1 MLNLRAKSYSIMKH
15 TVEKVVLKNG
25 AEGLLIDIPDAS
37 VMTFEFNFRA
47 GEYLVDPKK
56 WETPHIMEH
65 VLFGA
70 NKQFPKARV
79 FQAEFEKNGAY
90 NNASTGVYDITYE
103 AECADFEWERILDLM
118 SLAICE
124 PLFLQEEFDA
134 ELGNVREELNG
145 RANNHFR
152 HLSLAMRKFSGY
164 QAMTDRERIKLLE
177 NNTKQ
182 DVEDHYKKTHTAS
195 NLRFVI
201 AGKISGRR
209 ATVIRILEDMKLPKG
224 RGRIALPKETPVKQ
238 DKGLYLRN
246 ASVKNVYFILDMFHL
261 EQLDEPQWDAGQL
274 INTMLTETLYS
285 RIFGTARE
293 RGLVYSMSSGF
304 NQLDQNVS
312 WWFGA
317 QVMPSNLN
325 QLFEIIMTEL
335 NRVRDGDLEEND
347 VEAAKQYMLGRYQR
361 SGQTVAGTAAGY
373 TGRYFFEDIIDDYNL
388 LPDRIKAITKTRIV
402 NTTEL
407 MFSDNVWDFGILG
420 SAGRPFVD
428 EAYEQ
433 IATLWQ
439 KYS

>member
-1 MLNLRAKSYSIMKH
+1 MKH
-15 TVEKVVLKNG
+15 TVEKVKLSNG

-65 VLFGA
+65 VLLGA
-70 NKQFPKARV
+70 NKKYPKARM

-118 SLAICE
+118 LLAISQ

-152 HLSLAMRKFSGY
+152 HLSLAMRKYCGY
-164 QAMTDRERIKLLE
+164 QAMTDRERIKLLD
-177 NNTKQ
+177 NNTK
-182 DVEDHYKKTHTAS
+182 EDIEAHYKKTHTTS
-195 NLRFVI
+195 NMRFVI
-201 AGKISGRR
+201 AGEITGHK
-209 ATVIRILEDMKLPKG
+209 ATIVRMLENMSLPKG
-224 RGRIALPKETPVKQ
+224 RGRIDLPVEEPIKQ
-238 DKGLYLRN
+238 NKGLYLRN
-246 ASVKNVYFILDMFHL
+246 PSVKNIYFILDTFHL
-261 EQLDEPQWDAGQL
+261 EKLNEQEWDAGQL

-285 RIFGTARE
+285 NILGTARE

-304 NQLDQNVS
+304 NQLAGNVS

-317 QVMPSNLN
+317 QVMPANLG
-325 QLFEIIMTEL
+325 QLFQIMVNEL
-335 NRVRDGDLEEND
+335 AKVRAGDIDEAD
-347 VEAAKQYMLGRYQR
+347 IEAAKQYMLGRYQR

-373 TGRYFFEDIIDDYNL
+373 TNRYFFEDIVDDYYA
-388 LPDRIKAITKTRIV
+388 LPERIKSVTKTKII
-402 NTTEL
+402 NTTNL
-407 MFSDNVWDFGILG
+407 MFQDDMWDLGILG
-420 SAGRPFVD
+420 STGRPFVD
-428 EAYEQ
+428 EAYDQ
-433 IATLWQ
+433 LAVMWQ
-439 KYS
+439 KD

>member
-1 MLNLRAKSYSIMKH
+1 MKH
-15 TVEKVVLKNG
+15 TVEKVKLSNG

-65 VLFGA
+65 VLLGA
-70 NKQFPKARV
+70 NKKYPKARM

-118 SLAICE
+118 LLAISQ

-152 HLSLAMRKFSGY
+152 HLSLAMRKYCGY
-164 QAMTDRERIKLLE
+164 QAMTDRERIKLLD
-177 NNTKQ
+177 NNTK
-182 DVEDHYKKTHTAS
+182 EDIETHYKKTHTTS
-195 NLRFVI
+195 NMRFVI
-201 AGKISGRR
+201 AGEITGHK
-209 ATVIRILEDMKLPKG
+209 ATIVRMLENMSLPKG
-224 RGRIALPKETPVKQ
+224 RGRIDLPVEEPIKQ
-238 DKGLYLRN
+238 NKGLYLRN
-246 ASVKNVYFILDMFHL
+246 PSVKNVYFILDTFHL
-261 EQLDEPQWDAGQL
+261 EKLNEQEWDAGQL

-285 RIFGTARE
+285 NILGTARE

-304 NQLDQNVS
+304 NQLAGNVS

-317 QVMPSNLN
+317 QVMPANLG
-325 QLFEIIMTEL
+325 QLFQIMVNEL
-335 NRVRDGDLEEND
+335 ARVRAGDIDEAD
-347 VEAAKQYMLGRYQR
+347 IEAAKQYMLGRYQR

-373 TGRYFFEDIIDDYNL
+373 TNRYFFEDIVDDYYA
-388 LPDRIKAITKTRIV
+388 LPERIKSVTKTKII
-402 NTTEL
+402 NTTNL
-407 MFSDNVWDFGILG
+407 MFQDDMWDLGILG
-420 SAGRPFVD
+420 STGRPFVD
-428 EAYEQ
+428 EAYDQ
-433 IATLWQ
+433 LAVMWQ
-439 KYS
+439 KD

>member
-1 MLNLRAKSYSIMKH
+1 MKH
-15 TVEKVVLKNG
+15 SVEKVVLENG

-47 GEYLVDPKK
+47 GEYLVDPLK

-65 VLFGA
+65 VLLGA
-70 NKQFPKARV
+70 NKKYPKARV

-103 AECADFEWERILDLM
+103 AECADFEWDRILDLM
-118 SLAICE
+118 LLAISE

-152 HLSLAMRKFSGY
+152 HLSLAMRKYCGY
-164 QAMTDRERIKLLE
+164 QAMTDRERIKLLP

-182 DVEDHYKKTHTAS
+182 DIEEHYRKTHTTS

-201 AGKISGRR
+201 AGGITGHK
-209 ATVIRILEDMKLPKG
+209 ATILRMLEALKLPKG
-224 RGRIALPKETPVKQ
+224 RGRIDLPAENPIKQ
-238 DKGLYLRN
+238 GKGLYLRN
-246 ASVKNVYFILDMFHL
+246 PSVKNVYFILDTFHL

-285 RIFGTARE
+285 KILGSARE

-304 NQLDQNVS
+304 NQLAQNVS

-317 QVMPSNLN
+317 QVMPSNLEP
-325 QLFEIIMTEL
+325 LFQIMIDEIIK
-335 NRVRDGDLEEND
+335 VRNGEIDEED
-347 VEAAKQYMLGRYQR
+347 IESAKQYMLGRYQR

-373 TGRYFFEDIIDDYNL
+373 TNRYFFEDIIDDYYA
-388 LPDRIKAITKTRIV
+388 LPERIKAVTKSKII
-402 NTTEL
+402 NTTDL
-407 MFSDNVWDFGILG
+407 MFMDDMWDLGILG
-420 SAGRPFVD
+420 STGRPFVD
-428 EAYEQ
+428 NAYKQLE
-433 IATLWQ
+433 ILWQ
-439 KYS
+439 KVK

>member
-1 MLNLRAKSYSIMKH
+1 MKH
-15 TVEKVVLKNG
+15 TVEKVKLSNG

-65 VLFGA
+65 VLLGA
-70 NKQFPKARV
+70 NKKYPKARM

-118 SLAICE
+118 LLAISQ

-152 HLSLAMRKFSGY
+152 HLSLAMRKYCGY
-164 QAMTDRERIKLLE
+164 QAMTDRERIKLLD
-177 NNTKQ
+177 NNTK
-182 DVEDHYKKTHTAS
+182 EDIEAHYKKTHTTS
-195 NLRFVI
+195 NMRFVI
-201 AGKISGRR
+201 AGEITGHK
-209 ATVIRILEDMKLPKG
+209 ATIVRMLENMSLPKG
-224 RGRIALPKETPVKQ
+224 RGRIDLPVEEPIKQ

-246 ASVKNVYFILDMFHL
+246 PSVKNIYFILDTFHL
-261 EQLDEPQWDAGQL
+261 EKLNEQEWDAGQL

-285 RIFGTARE
+285 NILGTARE

-304 NQLDQNVS
+304 NQLAGNVS

-317 QVMPSNLN
+317 QVMPANLG
-325 QLFEIIMTEL
+325 QLFQIMVNEL
-335 NRVRDGDLEEND
+335 AKVRAGDIDEAD
-347 VEAAKQYMLGRYQR
+347 IEAAKQYMLGRYQR

-373 TGRYFFEDIIDDYNL
+373 TNRYFFEDIVDDYYA
-388 LPDRIKAITKTRIV
+388 LPERIKSVTKTKII
-402 NTTEL
+402 NTTNL
-407 MFSDNVWDFGILG
+407 MFRDDMWDLGILG
-420 SAGRPFVD
+420 STGRPFVD
-428 EAYEQ
+428 EAYDQ
-433 IATLWQ
+433 LAVMWQ
-439 KYS
+439 KD

>member
-1 MLNLRAKSYSIMKH
+1 MKH
-15 TVEKVVLKNG
+15 TVEKVKLSNG

-65 VLFGA
+65 VLLGA
-70 NKQFPKARV
+70 NKKYPKARM

-118 SLAICE
+118 LLAISQ

-152 HLSLAMRKFSGY
+152 HLSLAMRKYCGY
-164 QAMTDRERIKLLE
+164 QAMTDRERIKLLD
-177 NNTKQ
+177 NNTK
-182 DVEDHYKKTHTAS
+182 EDIEAHYKKTHTTS
-195 NLRFVI
+195 NMRFVI
-201 AGKISGRR
+201 AGEITGHK
-209 ATVIRILEDMKLPKG
+209 ATIVRMLENMSLPKG
-224 RGRIALPKETPVKQ
+224 RGRIDLPVEEPIKQ

-246 ASVKNVYFILDMFHL
+246 PSVKNIYFILDTFHL
-261 EQLDEPQWDAGQL
+261 EKLNEQEWDAGQL

-285 RIFGTARE
+285 NILGTARE

-304 NQLDQNVS
+304 NQLAGNVS

-317 QVMPSNLN
+317 QVMPANLG
-325 QLFEIIMTEL
+325 QLFQIMVNEL
-335 NRVRDGDLEEND
+335 AKVRAGDIDEAD
-347 VEAAKQYMLGRYQR
+347 IEAAKQYMLGRYQR

-373 TGRYFFEDIIDDYNL
+373 TNRYFFEDIVDDYYA
-388 LPDRIKAITKTRIV
+388 LPERIKSVTKTKII
-402 NTTEL
+402 NTTNL
-407 MFSDNVWDFGILG
+407 MFQDDMWDLGILG
-420 SAGRPFVD
+420 STGRPFVD
-428 EAYEQ
+428 EAYDQ
-433 IATLWQ
+433 LAVMWQ
-439 KYS
+439 KD